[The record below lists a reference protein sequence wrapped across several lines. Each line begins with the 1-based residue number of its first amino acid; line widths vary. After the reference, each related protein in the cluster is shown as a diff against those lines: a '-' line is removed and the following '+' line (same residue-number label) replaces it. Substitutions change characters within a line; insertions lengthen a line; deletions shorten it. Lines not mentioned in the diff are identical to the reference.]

1 MPVLKPQA
9 LLDERIMAIRAEHL
23 NTGIKRAELDLSGG
37 IDSAVMAG
45 ILVLALGPEN
55 VTLAHTRM
63 STNGTQS
70 QRARD
75 LAKALDCRLADGG
88 FGGAFEVIKTE
99 LIESLVKAGYDRAEI
114 DARVAADPTIL
125 GSIRSCL
132 RAPLGRGYNRLTGGG
147 LRYGTG
153 NECEDR
159 FLRFYQKGGDGEVD
173 NNPMAFL
180 SKGEVYQLAVAIS
193 VRIPKV
199 AAAMRATIA
208 ATPSPDLW
216 GTGDGHSDEA
226 ELLSWTGAPFTYSRV
241 DPDTGEYSHVGTI
254 ERVSRFL
261 DEAPVPEPIQ
271 LCGLH
276 TIEAVLFCPGEL
288 APEWWP
294 LLVTAAKRSGYFNEF
309 SRSEVETLLMAARKV
324 ERITRHKENPNCP
337 TYGDREILVTEGI
350 LTNDLPAIAG

>member
-9 LLDERIMAIRAEHL
+9 LLDERINAIRAVHL
-23 NTGIKRAELDLSGG
+23 NTSIKRAELDLSGG
-37 IDSAVMAG
+37 IDSAAMAG

-55 VTLAHTRM
+55 VTLVHSRM
-63 STNGTQS
+63 STNPEQTA
-70 QRARD
+70 RAQ
-75 LAKALDCRLADGG
+75 ALADGLACPLVNIDLSG
-88 FGGAFEVIKTE
+88 IYN
-99 LIESLVKAGYDRAEI
+99 SLAQEMIRSLTAAGYSYEDIHTRCQ
-114 DARVAADPTIL
+114 ADPTIQ
-125 GSIRSCL
+125 GSIRSTL
-132 RAPLGRGYNRLTGGG
+132 RAPVGRGFNRLTGGG

-180 SKGEVYQLAVAIS
+180 SKGEVYQLAVAIAQR
-193 VRIPKV
+193 VPKV

-241 DPDTGEYSHVGTI
+241 DPDTGEYTSVGTI
-254 ERVSRFL
+254 ERVARFL
-261 DEAPVPEPIQ
+261 DLPAAVAD
-271 LCGLH
+271 G
-276 TIEAVLFCPGEL
+276 TGDDRIEDDLFDDDGTH
-288 APEWWP
+288 WP
-294 LLVTAAKRSGYFNEF
+294 FLVTVAKRSGLFDDF

-337 TYGDREILVTEGI
+337 TYGDRESLVTEGI
-350 LTNDLPAIAG
+350 LTNNLPVIAG